1 MYIQEG
7 MRVSAE
13 NFDQR
18 RGTVVRVDTDWVL
31 VEFDD
36 PFPGGHNGNG
46 ADGVGICR
54 DGYGWWFHNRDDGS
68 LTILSENDQE
78 IGVVNISIG
87 FDELFQSL

>member
-13 NFDQR
+13 TFDQR
-18 RGTVVRVDTDWVL
+18 RGTVVCADTDWVL

-36 PFPGGHNGNG
+36 PFPGGHGGNG
-46 ADGVGICR
+46 AGVCR
-54 DGYGWWFHNRDDGS
+54 DGYGWWFHNRDDGA

-78 IGVVNISIG
+78 IGTVNISIG

>member
-7 MRVSAE
+7 MRVVAE
-13 NFDQR
+13 CFDRR
-18 RGTVVRVDTDWVL
+18 RGTVVRADINWVL

-36 PFPGGHNGNG
+36 PFPGGHDGNC
-46 ADGVGICR
+46 ADGVGACR
-54 DGYGWWFHNRDDGS
+54 DGYGWWFYNRDDGR

-78 IGVVNISIG
+78 IGVANISIG

>member
-13 NFDQR
+13 IFDQR
-18 RGTVVRVDTDWVL
+18 RGTVVCADTNWVL

-36 PFPGGHNGNG
+36 PFPGGHDGNG
-46 ADGVGICR
+46 SGTCR
-54 DGYGWWFHNRDDGS
+54 DGHGWWFHNCDDGA

-78 IGVVNISIG
+78 VGVVNISMG

>member
-1 MYIQEG
+1 MYIRQG

-18 RGTVVRVDTDWVL
+18 RGTVVCADTEWVL

-36 PFPGGHNGNG
+36 PFPGGHDGN
-46 ADGVGICR
+46 GVGICR
-54 DGYGWWFHNRDDGS
+54 DGYGWWFHNCEDGS

-78 IGVVNISIG
+78 IGVANISIG

>member
-1 MYIQEG
+1 MHIQEG

-13 NFDQR
+13 TFDQR
-18 RGTVVRVDTDWVL
+18 RGTVVRADIDWAL

-36 PFPGGHNGNG
+36 PFPGGHNGNSE
-46 ADGVGICR
+46 DGVDICR
-54 DGYGWWFHNRDDGS
+54 DGHGWWFHNRDDGS